1 MSRLGWV
8 LLVVVLAFFV
18 SHSQVRSQETSTT
31 TPELGT
37 TQLAKPW
44 SVRIELHPDL
54 SFPSGNFYEGR
65 KSGVGFG
72 ADVSVRL
79 TNHFAIRAMAS
90 RAGLSGEDQTG
101 TTYPYTPL
109 IITEDNMTFSV
120 WRYALAAE
128 YYSWPGFESGGH
140 FLYYVYSGLG
150 GIYHSASGTRVA
162 YDPIGDNYYWGKFDT
177 SKTAYTIN
185 TGGGVTLALSRNFG
199 LDLGVD
205 MYVVMLGKDER
216 DVEDKYS
223 STAFNFDL
231 KVGIVIME

>member
-8 LLVVVLAFFV
+8 FSIATLVLFV
-18 SHSQVRSQETSTT
+18 SYSQVRSQETTVSAA
-31 TPELGT
+31 ELT
-37 TQLAKPW
+37 SAQSVKPW

-54 SFPSGNFYEGR
+54 SFTSGNFYEGR

-72 ADVSVRL
+72 ADVSIRL
-79 TNHFAIRAMAS
+79 TNHFAIRAMGS
-90 RAGLSGEDQTG
+90 RAGLSGEDQAGATV
-101 TTYPYTPL
+101 PYTPL

-128 YYSWPGFESGGH
+128 YYSWPGFENGRH

-150 GIYHSASGTRVA
+150 GIFHSASGTRVA
-162 YDPIGDNYYWGKFDT
+162 YDPYGDNYYWGKFDT

-199 LDLGVD
+199 LNLGAD
-205 MYVVMLGKDER
+205 MYIVMLGKDER